1 MTTPG
6 TQGEARR
13 APWTFETS
21 RCAAAVTPEA
31 IEFRF
36 MVAAPDGSLSEMLL
50 SVGRHDMPTLL
61 EEIAFEMPE
70 ALEWMSAAIMTVARE
85 RRLAEEA
92 SSVPHQRGA

>member
-6 TQGEARR
+6 TDGDGRR

-36 MVAAPDGSLSEMLL
+36 MVTAPDGSLSEMML
-50 SVGRHDMPTLL
+50 SVGRHDMPALL

-70 ALEWMSAAIMTVARE
+70 ALEWMSSAIMTAARE
-85 RRLAEEA
+85 RRLTDEA
-92 SSVPHQRGA
+92 GPVPHQRGA

>member
-6 TQGEARR
+6 AQGEARR
-13 APWTFETS
+13 TPWAFETS
-21 RCAAAVTPEA
+21 RCAATVTPEA

-36 MVAAPDGSLSEMLL
+36 MVTGPDGSLSEMLL

-70 ALEWMSAAIMTVARE
+70 AVEWMSAAIMTVARE
-85 RRLAEEA
+85 RRLADEA
-92 SSVPHQRGA
+92 SAVPHQRGA

>member
-1 MTTPG
+1 MTTHG

-13 APWTFETS
+13 VPWTFETS
-21 RCAAAVTPEA
+21 RCAATVTPEA

-36 MVAAPDGSLSEMLL
+36 MVAASDGSLSEMLL

-92 SSVPHQRGA
+92 SSLPHQRGA

>member
-6 TQGEARR
+6 AQGEARR
-13 APWTFETS
+13 APWTFETG
-21 RCAAAVTPEA
+21 RCAATVTPEA

-85 RRLAEEA
+85 RRLAEVA
-92 SSVPHQRGA
+92 SSVPHRRGA

>member
-6 TQGEARR
+6 TYGDARR

-21 RCAAAVTPEA
+21 RCAATVTPEA

>member
-6 TQGEARR
+6 THGGARR

-21 RCAAAVTPEA
+21 RCAA
-31 IEFRF
+31 
-36 MVAAPDGSLSEMLL
+36 M
-50 SVGRHDMPTLL
+50 LL
-61 EEIAFEMPE
+61 EEIAYEMPE
-70 ALEWMSAAIMTVARE
+70 ALEWMSAAIMTVARD

>member
-6 TQGEARR
+6 TQGDVRR

-21 RCAAAVTPEA
+21 RCAATVTPEA

-36 MVAAPDGSLSEMLL
+36 MVTAPDGSLSEMLL

-70 ALEWMSAAIMTVARE
+70 AIEWMSAAIMTVARD
-85 RRLAEEA
+85 RRLAEDA
-92 SSVPHQRGA
+92 SSVPHRRGA